1 MLGFMAT
8 LNGLH
13 HVALSVK
20 DLDASAAW
28 YRDLFGLEEDFR
40 QESDERRSI
49 VLRLP
54 GTTQQVGLVEHRPS
68 GQGFMP
74 QNLGLD
80 HVAFA
85 VASSEEMRAWAARLH
100 ERGVASSGVLE
111 TPFGAMLNL
120 TDLDGIALA
129 LFWVR

>member
-28 YRDLFGLEEDFR
+28 YRDLLGLEEDLR
-40 QESDERRSI
+40 LESEERCSL

-54 GTTQQVGLVEHRPS
+54 GTSQQVGLVEHRS
-68 GQGFMP
+68 GGQGFAP

-85 VASSEEMRAWAARLH
+85 VASGEEMRAWAARLH
-100 ERGVASSGVLE
+100 ERGVASSGVIE
-111 TPFGAMLNL
+111 TPFGAMLFFA
-120 TDLDGIALA
+120 DPDGIALA